1 MMFRPVSQQRSR
13 GFTLIEVMIVVV
25 IVGILAA
32 VAYPSYTRY
41 MQSTRAEE
49 AKAMIM
55 DYVSALEGFRA
66 KNFAYPADNNA
77 AKTLAPELYTSDFYT
92 PNYTRN
98 SQHDFTITA
107 APKGMMSGC
116 QSMQYSS
123 GDGLNQHGS
132 WDDDK
137 HC

>member
-1 MMFRPVSQQRSR
+1 MTSMAPQRSR

-32 VAYPSYTRY
+32 IAYPSYTRY
-41 MQSTRAEE
+41 VQATRAEE

-55 DYVSALEGFRA
+55 NFAIALEGVRA
-66 KNFAYPADNNA
+66 KNFAYPVDDGA
-77 AKTLAPELYTSDFYT
+77 AKSLAPELYASDFYT

-98 SQHDFTITA
+98 SQHAFTITA

-116 QSMQYSS
+116 QNMTYDSAN
-123 GDGLNQHGS
+123 GGLNKQGS
-132 WDDDK
+132 WDDGK